1 MLKVVIVEDEDIIR
15 KGLVCTVDWQS
26 MGACVV
32 GEAADGEQGLQVVR
46 EQQPDVVLT
55 DIRMPR
61 LDWQNEAEVVK
72 QGGSIMVCIFS
83 GMGVGFGAAI
93 LAGVTGSALVQ
104 PIVTVL
110 LLILTIWMWRS
121 LVKSGERRLLL
132 LH

>member
-55 DIRMPR
+55 DIRMPELDGLALLER
-61 LDWQNEAEVVK
+61 LPKE
-72 QGGSIMVCIFS
+72 I
-83 GMGVGFGAAI
+83 
-93 LAGVTGSALVQ
+93 T
-104 PIVTVL
+104 
-110 LLILTIWMWRS
+110 
-121 LVKSGERRLLL
+121 
-132 LH
+132 